1 MSAAIAHARPMSAKP
16 QRPRDAATLIVIR
29 RDGGIPRIL
38 LGQRHGGHA
47 FMPNKF
53 VFPGGRLDAADC
65 RARPLRDLDAA
76 TLAKLTIRMRV
87 KPTPARARGL
97 AHAAIREAYEETGLL
112 VGRASPAEAPDLS
125 GLVFF
130 ARAVTPPGRS
140 RRFDSRFFVAD
151 AATVGNLDRP
161 EHEGSGELLDV
172 RWFTL
177 AEALALDLPAITKD
191 ILARLAP
198 WLDKGRLPGH
208 DCPVSF
214 QYSRRGHWHEDTI

>member
-1 MSAAIAHARPMSAKP
+1 MTAKP
-16 QRPRDAATLIVIR
+16 QLPRDAATLIVVR
-29 RDGGIPRIL
+29 RDGGTPRIL
-38 LGQRHGGHA
+38 LGQRHGSHA

-53 VFPGGRLDAADC
+53 VFPGGRLDPADC
-65 RARPLRDLDAA
+65 RVRPARDLDQT
-76 TLAKLTIRMRV
+76 TLAKLMIRMRV
-87 KPTPARARGL
+87 RPTAARARGL
-97 AHAAIREAYEETGLL
+97 AHAAVREAFEETGLL
-112 VGRASPAEAPDLS
+112 IGRHSAAAAPDLS

-151 AATVGNLDRP
+151 AATVSNLDRP
-161 EHEGSGELLDV
+161 EHGGSGELLDL
-172 RWFTL
+172 RWFRL

-198 WLDKGRLPGH
+198 WLDKGRLPGR

-214 QYSRRGHWHEDTI
+214 QYSRRGKWHEDTI

>member
-1 MSAAIAHARPMSAKP
+1 MSAAP
-16 QRPRDAATLIVIR
+16 QLPRDAATLIVIR
-29 RDGGIPRIL
+29 RDGATPRIL
-38 LGQRHGGHA
+38 LGQRHGSHA

-53 VFPGGRLDAADC
+53 VFPGGRLDPADC
-65 RARPLRDLDAA
+65 RLRPARDLHPT
-76 TLAKLTIRMRV
+76 TLAKLMTRMGG
-87 KPTPARARGL
+87 KPSAPRARGL
-97 AHAAIREAYEETGLL
+97 ACAAIREAYEETGLL
-112 VGRASPAEAPDLS
+112 VGRSSAEDAPDLS

-140 RRFDSRFFVAD
+140 RRFDSRFFVTD

-161 EHEGSGELLDV
+161 EHAGSGELLDL
-172 RWFTL
+172 RWFSL

-191 ILARLAP
+191 ILARLSP

-214 QYSRRGHWHEDTI
+214 QYSLRGEWHEDTI